1 MTELQPELVAQEGG
15 RSEASVSGGLGAD
28 VMALSKPGIVKMVL
42 ITTGV
47 GFALAALER
56 GGWSWGG
63 LALAGLWC
71 FLGTMLSAAGANGLN
86 QAMEARRDGL
96 MNRTRR
102 RPIPAGR
109 MSVPM
114 GIGIGTVM
122 AMGGVGILWAGNN
135 SVAALVSLVTVLL
148 YVFVYTPMKP
158 VTPLATLVGAAPGAL
173 PPLIGWTAGWGREV
187 SVWAGGWGVSGG
199 WRGLDHSGGW
209 SLFALM
215 FVWQVPHFLA
225 IAWRC
230 RADYERG
237 GYKMLPIIDP
247 TGARTAW
254 VSLLWAVTLIPVS
267 LATVLA
273 MPDRFGWLFVVVA
286 TMAGAGFVVSAARLV
301 ARRTDRRASE
311 LFFASII
318 YLPVVLVA
326 MVTDVFFTAL
336 R

>member
-1 MTELQPELVAQEGG
+1 MTRLQSELASPESRGAETGVNAGW
-15 RSEASVSGGLGAD
+15 RAD
-28 VMALSKPGIVKMVL
+28 VVALSKPGIVKMVL
-42 ITTGV
+42 ITSAV
-47 GFALAALER
+47 GFTLAALER
-56 GGWSWGG
+56 GGWTWGEV
-63 LALAGLWC
+63 ALAGVWC
-71 FLGTMLSAAGANGLN
+71 FLGTMLSAAGANALN

-96 MNRTRR
+96 MHRTRR

-109 MSVPM
+109 MSTLM
-114 GIGIGTVM
+114 GVAVGAAL
-122 AMGGVGILWAGNN
+122 AMGGVLILWMGNN
-135 SVAALVSLVTVLL
+135 AVAALVSLVTIFS
-148 YVFVYTPMKP
+148 YVFIYTPMKP
-158 VTPLATLVGAAPGAL
+158 LTPLATLVGAVPGAL
-173 PPLIGWTAGWGREV
+173 PPLIGWTAGTAIGAQ
-187 SVWAGGWGVSGG
+187 AGGG
-199 WRGLDHSGGW
+199 WVGLDHPGGW

-230 RADYERG
+230 REDYERG

-273 MPDRFGWLFVVVA
+273 MPERFGWLFVGVA
-286 TMAGAGFVVSAARLV
+286 TIVGVGFAISAARLV

-326 MVTDVFFTAL
+326 MVADVFLTAL